1 MEAIAVSNDVRQQ
14 LIENQLRQWRE
25 RMEDYRIAFV
35 VAETI
40 DDEKMKEGAKA
51 EMTKCVK
58 AIEKL
63 ESMLKELEGTNEK
76 AN

>member
-1 MEAIAVSNDVRQQ
+1 MEVIAVSNDVRQQ
-14 LIENQLRQWRE
+14 LIKNQLQQWRE
-25 RMEDYRIAFV
+25 RMEDYRISFV

-40 DDEKMKEGAKA
+40 GDKQMKERAKS

-76 AN
+76 AS

>member
-1 MEAIAVSNDVRQQ
+1 MEAIEVSNEVRQALIGRQ
-14 LIENQLRQWRE
+14 LQQWQNT
-25 RMEDYRIAFV
+25 MEDYRISFV

-40 DDEKMKEGAKA
+40 DDEQMKERAKA

-63 ESMLKELEGTNEK
+63 ESMLKESEGTK
-76 AN
+76 